1 MAHIPRKRFGQ
12 HFLSHP
18 NIIHH
23 LVRAIDPRPQ
33 DRLVEIGPGLG
44 ALTEPLLAHARH
56 LTVIELDRDL
66 AARWR
71 AHPEAARLT
80 VVEGDALDFDF
91 SALGQDLRLVG
102 NLPYNISTPLL
113 FHLATFSPQL
123 RDAHFM
129 LQKEVVDRMVAEP
142 ATRDYGRLSVMLQ
155 YLFHMEGLMDVPPEA
170 FTPPPKVMSR
180 VVRLI
185 PKREAERHA
194 LDESRFAFLVAQ
206 AFSQRRKMLR
216 STLKGQ
222 VPEAVFAKLGIDSG
236 RRAETLTLEEFV
248 GLSNESPGPEPS

>member
-12 HFLSHP
+12 HFLSHE
-18 NIIHH
+18 NIVHQ
-23 LVRAIDPRPQ
+23 LVRAIDPRL
-33 DRLVEIGPGLG
+33 DDALVEIGPGLG
-44 ALTEPLLAHARH
+44 ALTEPLLAQLHH

-71 AHPEAARLT
+71 AHPAQARLT

-91 SALGQDLRLVG
+91 STLGRHLRLVG

-113 FHLATFSPQL
+113 FHLATFSGNL
-123 RDAHFM
+123 KDAHFM
-129 LQKEVVDRMVAEP
+129 LQKEVVDRMVALP
-142 ATRDYGRLSVMLQ
+142 ATSDYGRLSVMLQ
-155 YLFHMEGLMDVPPEA
+155 YLFHMDALMNVPPEA

-185 PKREAERHA
+185 PKTAAERLA
-194 LDESRFAFLVAQ
+194 VDESRFAFLVAQ

-216 STLKGQ
+216 STLRGH
-222 VPEAVFAKLGIDSG
+222 VPEAVLVKLDIDSG

-248 GLSNESPGPEPS
+248 GLSNESPGPAGD